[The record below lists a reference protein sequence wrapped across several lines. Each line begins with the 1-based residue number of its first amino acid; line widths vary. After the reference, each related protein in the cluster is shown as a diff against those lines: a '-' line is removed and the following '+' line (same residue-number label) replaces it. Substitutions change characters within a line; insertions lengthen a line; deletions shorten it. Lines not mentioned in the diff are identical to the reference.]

1 MNTNKP
7 ESPLESWERFLRAYV
22 EKHGLKYEDVIQKS
36 ELVER
41 LNILWLRT
49 ATAQEGKE
57 NPE

>member
-22 EKHGLKYEDVIQKS
+22 EKHGLKYDDVIQKD

-49 ATAQEGKE
+49 ATAQEGKK